1 MKYKVYY
8 KEDKVVWCNADTKY
22 ILNMSKDISRYP
34 FAFSSSISVDISNNL
49 VTLDVTPLN
58 ERSASKLN
66 SVSPCISKYTRNY
79 RPRDSE
85 TLNARYKVGKNRHW
99 IWSADTT
106 SVTRFM
112 QTETTSTG
120 KRYKIALDQI
130 DTRLLNENYGKTQ
143 GLKKETGEVHYS
155 LQSFII
161 AFRIVLLVD
170 NSSFRFIHASLPKYI
185 YFDKVGGG
193 DFNYAEETTYEDFA
207 SRHSKF

>member
-1 MKYKVYY
+1 MKYSVYY
-8 KEDKVVWCNADTKY
+8 GDSKCVVYNTDVLY
-22 ILNMSKDISRYP
+22 SLNMIKGTNRYP

-58 ERSASKLN
+58 ERSASKLED
-66 SVSPCISKYTRNY
+66 VLPCISKYTRHY

-85 TLNARYKVGKNRHW
+85 KLDVRNKVGKNRHW

-106 SVTRFM
+106 SITRFM

-143 GLKKETGEVHYS
+143 GLRRDTGEVNYN

-161 AFRIVLLVD
+161 AFRIVLSVD
-170 NSSFRFIHASLPKYI
+170 NSGFRFIHASSPKYI
-185 YFDKVGGG
+185 YFDEVGGG